1 MNLLIDKIDEY
12 LLMQEKKDAIDLSLN
27 DNRDL
32 KDVIEIIRK
41 SSDKDKIISIFTN
54 DIREQIKK
62 LIDGGIIKES

>member
-27 DNRDL
+27 DNKDL